1 VNTKDATR
9 KLHTLPWQALF
20 DLALEHQI
28 DEEEV
33 KNKEKSEIISKLI
46 LNGISDT
53 EINQLVDDYIYG
65 TRVTFTL
72 WGFSQNLS
80 DEDVL
85 FIKSL
90 EDTEESWVEADGFR
104 NLHFLSVKDHQD
116 RLEVLYSYSK
126 EYSFTNEEGKADSVW
141 ELHRGCLWIGMLGR
155 SFEGTVVW
163 IFAGYLYAISAKKS
177 VPVKTPVER

>member
-1 VNTKDATR
+1 MNTEDATR

-33 KNKEKSEIISKLI
+33 KNKEKSEIINKLI

-53 EINQLVDDYIYG
+53 EIDQIVDDYIYG

-90 EDTEESWVEADGFR
+90 EETEEGWVEVKWPRCQGQFSDSSGF
-104 NLHFLSVKDHQD
+104 
-116 RLEVLYSYSK
+116 
-126 EYSFTNEEGKADSVW
+126 
-141 ELHRGCLWIGMLGR
+141 
-155 SFEGTVVW
+155 
-163 IFAGYLYAISAKKS
+163 
-177 VPVKTPVER
+177 